1 MQIELCSRCRDQLT
15 ALALALV
22 LVLVLGVGHVP
33 R

>member
-15 ALALALV
+15 ALALV